1 MRSKLTLSFLA
12 LSGLTLLPV
21 AGFAN
26 ANNNAA
32 AQNEDRH
39 DKSSDKVRKVTG
51 CLSKEGDDYRLVG
64 DNGDTWKLK
73 GDSADLANHVGET
86 VRVTGTVNHEKIHHA
101 KQATKEEMNSNAT
114 EHGDLTVT
122 NVKKVSASCSR

>member
-1 MRSKLTLSFLA
+1 MRSKLALSFLA
-12 LSGLTLLPV
+12 LSGLALMPAAAL
-21 AGFAN
+21 AN
-26 ANNNAA
+26 GNTKAA

-51 CLSKEGDDYRLVG
+51 CLSKEGDDYRIVA

-73 GDSADLANHVGET
+73 GDNAGLAEHVGET
-86 VRVTGTVNHEKIHHA
+86 VRVTGTVNHEKMHHA
-101 KQATKEEMNSNAT
+101 KQATKDEMNSNAT

-122 NVKKVSASCSR
+122 NVKKVSGSCNR